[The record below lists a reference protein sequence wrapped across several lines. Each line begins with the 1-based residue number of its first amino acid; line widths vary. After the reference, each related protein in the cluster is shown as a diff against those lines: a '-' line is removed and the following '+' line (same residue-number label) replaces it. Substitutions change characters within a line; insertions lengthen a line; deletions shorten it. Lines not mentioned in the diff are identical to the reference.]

1 MQKSSLRNCVKKSS
15 LKNCF
20 KEVKVML
27 QEALYERQNLIND
40 LEIPKVASVVGLGG
54 TGFWTTVF
62 LAMSGIEELILVDA
76 DIVEVS
82 NLNRL
87 PLKEDLVGVR
97 KTEAVKGFIQ
107 EIRKLLRIEIHN
119 IRIEKPEDC
128 QILRGV
134 VFCCTDNLKSQQIIC
149 AYCKKNKLSYQR
161 IGYDGTILNVSKTF
175 PLSFKEETEQGGY
188 TTTPSWV
195 IPAVFAAAAGVSSR
209 TYKELCLMDDI
220 GKLHIQHSS
229 YVPEHILDEAR
240 EGEKEYILD
249 NIEDYIPDGYGYC
262 EDCNKCSDCHK
273 VDPDEDGY
281 GYCESCEERYSEDE
295 IEDIKEKARQD
306 LMESIIEQLESAEI
320 KDGDLEDA
328 LKKWLKKKGEKIPCL
343 A

>member
-1 MQKSSLRNCVKKSS
+1 
-15 LKNCF
+15 LKNYF
-20 KEVKVML
+20 KEVEVML

-40 LEIPKVASVVGLGG
+40 LEVPDVASVVGLGG
-54 TGFWTTVF
+54 TGFWTAVF
-62 LAMSGIEELILVDA
+62 LAMSGVSELILIDA
-76 DIVEVS
+76 DTVEVS

-87 PLKEDLVGVR
+87 PLKESIVGVR

-119 IRIEKPEDC
+119 LRIEKPEEC
-128 QILRGV
+128 EILRGTI
-134 VFCCTDNLKSQQIIC
+134 FCCTDNLKSQQLIC
-149 AYCKKNKLSYQR
+149 AYCKKNKFSYQR

-175 PLSFKEETEQGGY
+175 PLSFKEETDQGGY
-188 TTTPSWV
+188 TVTPSWV

-209 TYKELCLMDDI
+209 AYKELCLMDDI

-229 YVPEHILDEAR
+229 YVPEQILDEAR

-262 EDCNKCSDCHK
+262 DDCSKCSDCHK
-273 VDPDEDGY
+273 VDPEDGY
-281 GYCESCEERYSEDE
+281 GYCETCYEHYSEDD
-295 IEDIKEKARQD
+295 IEDIKEKTKKEH
-306 LMESIIEQLESAEI
+306 LNNIIEQLESGEVE
-320 KDGDLEDA
+320 DDDLEDA
-328 LKKWLKKKGEKIPCL
+328 LKKWLKKKGEKTPCL